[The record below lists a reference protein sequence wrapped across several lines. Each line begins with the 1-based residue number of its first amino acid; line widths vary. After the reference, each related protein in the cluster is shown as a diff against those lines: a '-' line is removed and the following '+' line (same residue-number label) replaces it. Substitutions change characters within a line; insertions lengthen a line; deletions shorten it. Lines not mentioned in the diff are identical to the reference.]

1 VLVEQAA
8 TAVRVIRRNIGSTR
22 LAGATVLADRVER
35 VLAGEAGE
43 PFDLVLAD
51 PPYPLTEP
59 ALTQVLMRL
68 VDGGWLATPG
78 VVVVERSARTPEP
91 TWPPGL
97 ARYDER
103 RYGETRLWYAEHA

>member
-1 VLVEQAA
+1 
-8 TAVRVIRRNIGSTR
+8 
-22 LAGATVLADRVER
+22 
-35 VLAGEAGE
+35 
-43 PFDLVLAD
+43 
-51 PPYPLTEP
+51 
-59 ALTQVLMRL
+59 

-78 VVVVERSARTPEP
+78 VVVVERSARTREP